1 MQMTRRQLLKSSHTT
16 AIAIAS
22 GFSLCETLFDSIR
35 TINAAESQ
43 PKLKPAD
50 WEIGCFN
57 RPWGAGT
64 YDEALAGMQA
74 AGFRVTGLLGDHKG
88 EPFTSA
94 EATAEYLDRLK
105 DRIAA
110 HGLKLIVGWLRTR
123 HDVAVDESIANA
135 RKQIDHAQRLGVKFM
150 LTVGVDPP
158 EQFEH
163 FYKVM
168 AATAAYAEQ
177 RQIQIVLKPH
187 GGCSLAATEILR
199 CLERVGHDNFRVW
212 FDAGNIVHYSDQD
225 PVVEASRL
233 TRWVSGFCA
242 KDCSGRKG
250 DVMLQ
255 FGDGKVRFADVFTK
269 LKAAE
274 FAGPVMVECCGGK
287 TLNEIASG
295 ARANREYLE
304 KLFRTL

>member
-1 MQMTRRQLLKSSHTT
+1 MGMTRRELLDSGRVA

-22 GFSLCETLFDSIR
+22 GLSSAGNLFDS
-35 TINAAESQ
+35 TPEVLAAEQ
-43 PKLKPAD
+43 VKKLKPTE

-57 RPWGAGT
+57 RPWSAGS
-64 YDEALAGMQA
+64 YDDALAGIQA
-74 AGFRVTGLLGDHKG
+74 AGFRLTGLLGDHKD

-94 EATAEYLDRLK
+94 DATTDYLDRLK
-105 DRIAA
+105 DRIASR
-110 HGLKLIVGWLRTR
+110 GLTLIVGWLRTR

-168 AATAAYAEQ
+168 ATTAEYAQQ

-199 CLERVGHDNFRVW
+199 CLERVGHENFRVW
-212 FDAGNIVHYSDQD
+212 FDAGNIIHYSDQN

-233 TRWVSGFCA
+233 ARWVTGFCA
-242 KDCSGRKG
+242 KDCSGPKG
-250 DVMLQ
+250 NVMLP
-255 FGDGKVRFADVFTK
+255 FGDGKVPFADVFAK
-269 LKAAE
+269 LKAGE
-274 FAGPVMVECCGGK
+274 FTGPVMVECCGGM
-287 TLNEIASG
+287 TIAEITAG